1 MMIAMSSV
9 TPWPIPVE
17 LARDRWRL
25 VALVGVRAAVGA
37 LGLWTGSL
45 TPGLIGILAQ
55 GTGAVV
61 LLYAGF
67 LAIWLATLRVFVRPG
82 SVEVRWLLRR
92 HAYEL
97 VRGPITRL
105 RPARHGPGRL
115 LAPFNSLGL
124 QLGPSRLAG
133 RERLTVIH
141 LAHVAPLLALP
152 TREGRL
158 AVAPAHEAQLV
169 AALEAAT
176 AT

>member
-1 MMIAMSSV
+1 MS
-9 TPWPIPVE
+9 PAIGWPIPIE
-17 LARDRWRL
+17 LARDPWRL
-25 VALVGVRAAVGA
+25 VALVAIRAAVGG

-45 TPGLIGILAQ
+45 TPGLLGVLAQ
-55 GTGAVV
+55 GAGAVV
-61 LLYAGF
+61 FLYAGV
-67 LAIWLATLRVFVRPG
+67 LALWLVTLRVSVWPG
-82 SVEVRWLLRR
+82 RIEVGWLLRR
-92 HAYEL
+92 HRYEL

-141 LAHVAPLLALP
+141 LAHGAPLLALP

-158 AVAPAHEAQLV
+158 AVAPARETEMV

-176 AT
+176 EG